1 MRNQK
6 GQVFNIQRFSLHD
19 GPGIRTVVFFKGCPL
34 RCIWCHNPESH
45 ESGPEISYYSE
56 KCIRCGACA
65 AVCPQKAHSI
75 SRETGEHLFLRENCR
90 GCCGSCA
97 EACPPGAL
105 SLIGRTVEAAE
116 ALDEVE
122 RDEPFY
128 RNSGGGMTLSGG
140 EPFFQSEFAL
150 ALLTLARE
158 RGIHSCVETSGAA
171 APETLLEAAKLTDI
185 FLYDLKETDPA
196 RHREFTGGELE
207 PILQNLQTLDRAGAR
222 TILRCPVIPG
232 CNDREDHFRGIACL
246 ANRLKNC
253 DHIDMEPYHPLGL
266 SKAAGIG
273 KQVQF
278 QDPAIPPR
286 EQAEAWAETLRKH
299 TALPVVL
306 L

>member
-1 MRNQK
+1 M
-6 GQVFNIQRFSLHD
+6 
-19 GPGIRTVVFFKGCPL
+19 
-34 RCIWCHNPESH
+34 E
-45 ESGPEISYYSE
+45 
-56 KCIRCGACA
+56 A
-65 AVCPQKAHSI
+65 
-75 SRETGEHLFLRENCR
+75 GEV
-90 GCCGSCA
+90 
-97 EACPPGAL
+97 
-105 SLIGRTVEAAE
+105 I
-116 ALDEVE
+116 DEVG

-140 EPFFQSEFAL
+140 EPFFQGEFAL
-150 ALLTLARE
+150 ALLALARE
-158 RGIHSCVETSGAA
+158 RGLHTCVETSGAA

-196 RHREFTGGELE
+196 RHREFTGGGLE

-222 TILRCPVIPG
+222 TVLRCPVIPG
-232 CNDREDHFRGIACL
+232 CNDREDHFRGIAAL
-246 ANRLKNC
+246 AKGLKNC